1 MRRRKE
7 EERVEST
14 AYVVVFR
21 IQLCQIERLPTNSV
35 AVSSWIWVDLPSL
48 QQGLPVNVR

>member
-7 EERVEST
+7 EERVEPT
-14 AYVVVFR
+14 AHVVVFR
-21 IQLCQIERLPTNSV
+21 ILLCQVERLPTELV
-35 AVSSWIWVDLPSL
+35 AISSWIWVDLLSL

>member
-1 MRRRKE
+1 MRCRKE

-14 AYVVVFR
+14 AHVVVFR
-21 IQLCQIERLPTNSV
+21 ILLRQVERLPTKLV
-35 AVSSWIWVDLPSL
+35 AISYRIWVDLLSL